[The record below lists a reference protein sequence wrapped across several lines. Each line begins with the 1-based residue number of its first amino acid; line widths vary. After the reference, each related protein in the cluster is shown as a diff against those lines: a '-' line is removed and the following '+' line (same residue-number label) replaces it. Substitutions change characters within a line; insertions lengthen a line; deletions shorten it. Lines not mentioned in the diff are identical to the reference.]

1 MYGKRDYGH
10 ELTPE
15 IFSTY
20 AELEHRQ
27 KINTAGASLHK
38 LNLVAGLRAGG
49 RLRELIHREELEEN
63 L

>member
-38 LNLVAGLRAGG
+38 LNQDLIVAGLG
-49 RLRELIHREELEEN
+49 RVVAYES
-63 L
+63 